1 MAYKQRISTRGF
13 SMLSALFLWWPFLLP
28 RRHLFGK
35 HFSVSVSS
43 IRKPNIARATD
54 VYFII
59 FFLYSYKP
67 ALLFKLEMQDV
78 KFVCRER
85 REQDSLRAISY
96 PDLFRPQEIWVRD
109 YGTGKMS
116 SQCFLV
122 RQKVRCSKMQQVYS
136 RIYQRYSLTPVR
148 QF

>member
-59 FFLYSYKP
+59 FFYIVINQHFCLN
-67 ALLFKLEMQDV
+67 LR
-78 KFVCRER
+78 CR
-85 REQDSLRAISY
+85 
-96 PDLFRPQEIWVRD
+96 
-109 YGTGKMS
+109 M
-116 SQCFLV
+116 
-122 RQKVRCSKMQQVYS
+122 
-136 RIYQRYSLTPVR
+136 
-148 QF
+148 